1 MNNYEYLKAILRYKK
16 WEATLKNLP
25 KEERE
30 KVLKVYQIRKPSR
43 DSADITIRGLEV
55 DGI

>member
-1 MNNYEYLKAILRYKK
+1 MNNYEYLKEILRYRK
-16 WEATLKNLP
+16 WERTLKDLP

-30 KVLKVYQIRKPSR
+30 KILRAYQIRKPSR
-43 DSADITIRGLEV
+43 DSVDITYRGLEV